1 MITDTKDRIGNEIY
15 EYFREKGGI
24 VKSIDG
30 IQVLSTINEI
40 IFDRKG
46 ITTDK
51 LSVEDVW

>member
-15 EYFREKGGI
+15 EYFREKGGN

>member
-15 EYFREKGGI
+15 EYFREKGGN

-51 LSVEDVW
+51 LSVENVW